1 MEVVIDHETTLNA
14 PPAARQS
21 ALPDRPLVVIRPEKR
36 LLALDIHDM
45 WMFRELLYFLTW
57 RDVKVRYKQ
66 TVLGA
71 AWAIIQPLF
80 MMMIFTLFFGRLAG
94 VPSNGVPYPVFAY
107 AGLLPWMFFQNS
119 VTTSGNSLVA
129 NANLIS
135 KVFFPRVI
143 VPAAAV
149 GAGLVDFGIA
159 FVILALLMAYYQI
172 PLTVGILALPLLVLL
187 TALVALG
194 VGLWMSALMVKY
206 RDMRYA
212 LPFMM
217 QFLMFATP
225 VIYPSNFVPEKWRWV
240 LELNPLT
247 GLITGYRSAL
257 FGQPFELRALAI
269 SGVLTVAI
277 LIYAAYT
284 FRNMERE
291 FADII

>member
-45 WMFRELLYFLTW
+45 WLFRELLYFLTW